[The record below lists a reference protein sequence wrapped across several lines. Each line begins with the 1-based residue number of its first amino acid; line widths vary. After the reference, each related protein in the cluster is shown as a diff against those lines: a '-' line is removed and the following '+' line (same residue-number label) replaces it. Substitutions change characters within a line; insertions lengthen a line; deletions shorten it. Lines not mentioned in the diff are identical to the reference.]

1 MNNDVQIV
9 DVIDS
14 FKDQIANM
22 AYQLA
27 LRDGTIKALE
37 REIKKLE
44 EEAEAAGRRE
54 PVHTVEE

>member
-37 REIKKLE
+37 KQVEALE
-44 EEAEAAGRRE
+44 KELKAADRRD
-54 PVHTVEE
+54 PVVPVEE

>member
-9 DVIDS
+9 DIIDS

-37 REIKKLE
+37 KQVEALE
-44 EEAEAAGRRE
+44 KELKAAGRRD
-54 PVHTVEE
+54 PVVPVEE

>member
-1 MNNDVQIV
+1 MSNDVQVTDI
-9 DVIDS
+9 IDS
-14 FKDQIANM
+14 FKDQITNM

-27 LRDGTIKALE
+27 FKDGTIKALE

-44 EEAEAAGRRE
+44 EEAKAAGRRE

>member
-27 LRDGTIKALE
+27 LRDGSIKVLEKQVEALE
-37 REIKKLE
+37 KELK
-44 EEAEAAGRRE
+44 AAGRRE
-54 PVHTVEE
+54 PVMAVED

>member
-1 MNNDVQIV
+1 MSNDVQVTDI
-9 DVIDS
+9 IDS
-14 FKDQIANM
+14 FKDQITNM

-27 LRDGTIKALE
+27 FKDGTIKALE

-54 PVHTVEE
+54 PVHTIKE